1 MFHQIIRTT
10 LYVGTLFTLL
20 FAGSALAQDAD
31 RTTAERQLLTADV
44 LALEEVE
51 VSRPVDEL
59 PNDVEPNEEDPDST
73 DTALVFSNLGGER
86 AWVKCVAFNMN
97 GQPVGRT
104 RTAIPALGVRYMRA
118 SDISNS
124 VDFVGQVH
132 CAPRGKV
139 VGSTVFVGP
148 GITDLP
154 VRNGHVG
161 RSRIRFP
168 LVAHY

>member
-10 LYVGTLFTLL
+10 LSMSTLFTLL
-20 FAGSALAQDAD
+20 FAGSALAQDAEMN
-31 RTTAERQLLTADV
+31 RAERRLMTDDV
-44 LALEEVE
+44 LELEEVE

-59 PNDVEPNEEDPDST
+59 PNDVEPVDPDST

-86 AWVKCVAFNMN
+86 ARVKCVAFNMN
-97 GQPVGRT
+97 GRPVGRT

-118 SDISNS
+118 SDISNGL
-124 VDFVGQVH
+124 DFVGQVH
-132 CAPRGKV
+132 CASHGKV
-139 VGSTVFVGP
+139 VGSTVFVGR

-161 RSRIRFP
+161 RTRIRFP